1 MSQSEA
7 RKLRRELLALVKT
20 LPKGAKA
27 YFLFEGEQVK
37 PSVVEAGP
45 VGMVMMAAR
54 HWRPEGEEL
63 HPDIEIIP
71 GYQRPQNWRELE
83 AAAEREPSEI
93 EFNGKRRLMP

>member
-7 RKLRRELLALVKT
+7 RKLRRELLALTKT

-27 YFLFEGEQVK
+27 YFLFEGEQLK
-37 PSVVEAGP
+37 PSVLAGP
-45 VGMVMMAAR
+45 AAMVMRAAR
-54 HWRPEGEEL
+54 HWRPEGEGL